1 MSSFGNSGGGRSGG
15 GGGGGGGGGYGGGG
29 GGGGG
34 GGYGGGGYGGGGG
47 GGGYGGGGGGG
58 GGGPGGS
65 GARRSGGKFGRFGP
79 KRPEVLPT
87 EPLDYKNTPY
97 LSKFLTPNGKIQSR
111 KRTGFGGQNQRA
123 LAQAI
128 KHARALGLLPF
139 VGRS

>member
-1 MSSFGNSGGGRSGG
+1 MSGFNGGGGGGGRVGG
-15 GGGGGGGGGYGGGG
+15 GGGGGGGGFGGGG
-29 GGGGG
+29 S
-34 GGYGGGGYGGGGG
+34 
-47 GGGYGGGGGGG
+47 
-58 GGGPGGS
+58 GP
-65 GARRSGGKFGRFGP
+65 RRSGGKFGRFGP

-87 EPLDYKNTPY
+87 EPLDYKNIAY

-128 KHARALGLLPF
+128 KNARLLGLLPF

>member
-1 MSSFGNSGGGRSGG
+1 MSGFNGGGGGGGRFGG
-15 GGGGGGGGGYGGGG
+15 GGGGGGGN
-29 GGGGG
+29 
-34 GGYGGGGYGGGGG
+34 
-47 GGGYGGGGGGG
+47 
-58 GGGPGGS
+58 GP
-65 GARRSGGKFGRFGP
+65 RRSGGKFGRFGP

-87 EPLDYKNTPY
+87 EPLDYKNIAY

-128 KHARALGLLPF
+128 KNARLLGLLPF